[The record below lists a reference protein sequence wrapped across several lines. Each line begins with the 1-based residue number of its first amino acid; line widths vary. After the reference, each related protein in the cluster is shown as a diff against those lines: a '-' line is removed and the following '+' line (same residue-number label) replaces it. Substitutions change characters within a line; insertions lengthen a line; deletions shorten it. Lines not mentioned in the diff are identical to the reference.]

1 VEPYSQAIAR
11 YVRELDLANVPQ
23 AVVDKAKLVLL
34 DTLGVALASSTMDF
48 GRMVIN
54 VAQQLGGKP
63 SSRLI
68 GSRLK
73 VAAANAVLAN
83 GTLAHGLDY
92 DDTLEAAI
100 VHTGCCAGM
109 TALAVGEELGASG
122 KAVLEAAI
130 AATEVMCKIGLV
142 APGKFHARGFHPT
155 ALCSTFGAAAA
166 ASKLYGLDP
175 AQWND
180 AFGLCGSQSS
190 GIIEYLADG
199 TWTKRLHPGWSAHG
213 GVIATLLAREGFRGP
228 ATVFEGQHGFYRAF
242 GGANEYPFE
251 QLNELGRLWEIP
263 KLTFKSYPCGSISHP
278 YMDCALTLRQKHAI
292 KSDQVVEIVCRTA
305 EGPVH
310 RLWEPLEQ
318 KRRPPTPYA
327 AKFSLPFSIA
337 VMLIRGK
344 AGLEEFSD
352 AAIRDPEI
360 LGLASK
366 VRYELDSTIDYPR
379 HFSGHVKISLA
390 DGTMLEENQP
400 YPRGGFESP
409 LPPEEIEAKFRA
421 NARLALS
428 EGQLDLIVKSVKT
441 LEQLPSIT
449 ALTDYLVRHDPI
461 QKKA

>member
-1 VEPYSQAIAR
+1 VEPYSQTIAR
-11 YVRELDLANVPQ
+11 FLDNLNLEDVPQ
-23 AVVDKAKLVLL
+23 PVVDKAKLVFL

-48 GRMVIN
+48 GRMVVN
-54 VAQQLGGKP
+54 VAQKLGGTT
-63 SSRLI
+63 SSRVI
-68 GSRLK
+68 GSPLK

-130 AATEVMCKIGLV
+130 AATEVMCKVGLV

-166 ASKLYGLDP
+166 AGKLYGLGP
-175 AQWND
+175 AQWSD

-228 ATVFEGQHGFYRAF
+228 ATVFEGQHGFYHAF
-242 GGANEYPFE
+242 GGASEYPFE
-251 QLNELGRLWEIP
+251 KLNELGRTWETP

-278 YMDCALTLRQKHAI
+278 YMDCALTLRRKHAI
-292 KSDQVVEIVCRTA
+292 TADQAAEIVCRTA

-318 KRRPPTPYA
+318 KRKPPTSYA

-344 AGLEEFSD
+344 AGLDEFSD
-352 AAIRDPEI
+352 EAIRDPEI
-360 LGLASK
+360 LSLASK
-366 VRYELDSTIDYPR
+366 VRYELDPTIDYPR
-379 HFSGHVKISLA
+379 HFSGHVKIKLL
-390 DGTMLEENQP
+390 DGTVLEENQQ

-409 LPPEEIEAKFRA
+409 LPPAEIEAKFRA

-449 ALTDYLVRHDPI
+449 TLTDCLIRHDSV